1 MNRHPKTRRTLL
13 VLAATL
19 ALIVPGVLYSEG
31 VSVQVIGLVLLS
43 YMIGLI
49 AYPLGVRHRGE
60 GQAPGSAAMAST
72 SLHLVQQGGEHS
84 IEHYH
89 ARLLDHLEHNWRR
102 FQEGHRNTEKVL
114 TNVIASLDKA
124 LELTH
129 GTEMLAANTLLSA
142 TECGEV
148 GRGFISVS
156 RDLINLSE
164 RSLPDLQKL
173 RQLLRG
179 LGHELARFCV
189 VVECSPDG
197 WLSTGQRLPV
207 PQLAKLRTEIVY
219 CQQQLQ
225 QLSDHY
231 RREPQQDVRWL
242 QLGDAVRRLVNELIN
257 TLFQLELHIQD
268 VLSDMRL
275 LRLAEGAGETGQ
287 IVEIKDRIH
296 AIREAGGATQKFMT

>member
-1 MNRHPKTRRTLL
+1 MLL
-13 VLAATL
+13 VLAVTL

-31 VSVQVIGLVLLS
+31 VSIQVIGLVLLS
-43 YMIGLI
+43 YVIGLI
-49 AYPLGVRHRGE
+49 AYPVGVKHLGQ
-60 GQAPGSAAMAST
+60 GQALGSAAMVTT
-72 SLHLVQQGGEHS
+72 SLHLVQQGDEQG

-89 ARLLDHLEHNWRR
+89 ARLLDHLEHSWLR
-102 FQEGHRNTEKVL
+102 FQEGHRNTDTVL
-114 TNVIASLDKA
+114 GNVIISLDKA
-124 LELTH
+124 LELTR
-129 GTEMLAANTLLSA
+129 GTELLAANTLLSA
-142 TECGEV
+142 SECGEV
-148 GRGFISVS
+148 GRGFVSVS
-156 RDLINLSE
+156 RDLISLSE

-179 LGHELARFCV
+179 FGLELARFHAV
-189 VVECSPDG
+189 AECSLDD
-197 WLSTGQRLPV
+197 WLSPGQRLPV
-207 PQLAKLRTEIVY
+207 TQLAKLRTEIAY

-225 QLSDHY
+225 QLSDQY

-242 QLGDAVRRLVNELIN
+242 QLGDAVRRLLNELIN

-296 AIREAGGATQKFMT
+296 AIREAGGSTQKFMT